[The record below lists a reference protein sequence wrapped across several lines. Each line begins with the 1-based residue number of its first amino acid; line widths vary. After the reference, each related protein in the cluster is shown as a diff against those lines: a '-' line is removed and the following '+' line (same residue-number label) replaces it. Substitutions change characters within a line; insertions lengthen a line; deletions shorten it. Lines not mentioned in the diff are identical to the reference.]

1 MERLAE
7 KRAKERQ
14 PILRRKN
21 GKKSLLVV
29 LLVSFTPD
37 DSTRAVVVQESIEV
51 VGRVGVPDSTQTRTR
66 IVQLPTRFKE

>member
-29 LLVSFTPD
+29 LLVSFTHV
-37 DSTRAVVVQESIEV
+37 SAI
-51 VGRVGVPDSTQTRTR
+51 VPLKAAIGSWSCFKD
-66 IVQLPTRFKE
+66 IVACMHDPSLNS